1 MQTYIV
7 LRRSAWE
14 TEAEADDAAAIA
26 ARIEDEEMDG
36 QVRLLRSYL
45 MEEEDG
51 TLGIMSIYQ
60 AEDDD
65 ILMEHSQRA
74 ELPLDELIPVADTQ
88 VTRDDP

>member
-36 QVRLLRSYL
+36 QIRLLRSYL

-74 ELPLDELIPVADTQ
+74 ELPLDELIPVADMQ
-88 VTRDDP
+88 VARDDP